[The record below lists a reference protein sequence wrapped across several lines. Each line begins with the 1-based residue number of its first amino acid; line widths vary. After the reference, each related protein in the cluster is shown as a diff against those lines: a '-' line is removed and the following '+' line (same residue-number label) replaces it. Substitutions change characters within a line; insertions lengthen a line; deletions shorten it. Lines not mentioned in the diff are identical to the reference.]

1 MKPYDNIVEKDYWL
15 KLMEENTTLQ
25 SLLKSVSI
33 PLLCTYSS
41 DLFKK
46 FDDETRTEFVK
57 AYEKE
62 VRELKNYFD
71 AKNDHSLKTS
81 LNIILLLFP
90 VRCKNELVK
99 RMHEKLY
106 KLQGI

>member
-1 MKPYDNIVEKDYWL
+1 LKPYDNIVEKDYWL
-15 KLMEENTTLQ
+15 KLMDQNTTLLN
-25 SLLKSVSI
+25 LLKSVSI

-41 DLFKK
+41 DLFKE
-46 FDDETRTEFVK
+46 FDDETRSEFIE

-62 VRELKNYFD
+62 VRELKKYFD
-71 AKNDHSLKTS
+71 AINDHPLKTS

-99 RMHEKLY
+99 RMHEKLHQ
-106 KLQGI
+106 LQVI